1 MKKVLVTATNYSRYC
16 APGKKLLMDYGCQII
31 ENPHQRPFWLE
42 ELKDLIIDADGV
54 IAGVDTW
61 NKELFRLSPRLK
73 GIARFGAGVDNID
86 LKGAKACGITVTNCP
101 GVNASAVAEQTV
113 SLMLCL
119 TRQIPRLNNSIR
131 EGKWDR
137 IMSHELGKCTVGLL
151 GFGAIARNVAKR
163 LQGFGPRIIACDK
176 FPDYRQAEIYGVE
189 LATMEEVLKYSDIIS
204 LHLPSNEETRHI
216 INEESISKMKDGVLL
231 VNTARGSL
239 VDEKALAEALRS
251 GKAAGMGTDVF
262 EQEPADPA
270 NPLFSFPQY
279 IATPHTS
286 AETYEN
292 CEETSLVTAQAL
304 IDIFEGR
311 IPENKLAV
319 FE

>member
-16 APGKKLLMDYGCQII
+16 TPGKKLLTDYGCQII
-31 ENPHQRPFWLE
+31 ENPHQRPFRFE
-42 ELKDLIIDADGV
+42 ELKDLIIEADGV

-61 NKELFRLSPRLK
+61 DEKLFRLSPRLK

-86 LKGAKACGITVTNCP
+86 LKGAKEYGITVTNCP
-101 GVNASAVAEQTV
+101 GVNASAVAEQAV

-119 TRQIPRLNNSIR
+119 TRQIPRLNRGIR
-131 EGKWDR
+131 AGKWER
-137 IMSHELGKCTVGLL
+137 IMSHELIKSTVGLL

-163 LQGFGPRIIACDK
+163 LQGFGPRIVACDK
-176 FPDYRQAEIYGVE
+176 FPDYRQAEQYGVE
-189 LATMEEVLKYSDIIS
+189 LVSMEEVLKYSDIIS
-204 LHLPSNEETRHI
+204 LHLPANEETRHI
-216 INEESISKMKDGVLL
+216 INKAAILKMKDGVLL

-239 VDEKALAEALRS
+239 VDEAALAEALS
-251 GKAAGMGTDVF
+251 VGKVAGMGTDVF

-311 IPENKLAV
+311 EPKNQLIV
-319 FE
+319 